1 MVEDVL
7 KSAAPKD
14 DFARQVYEA
23 IVTPRSWHARR
34 AALSAVGAKG
44 LDGWIQALQSPNW
57 MHRRTAMANEGL
69 LHSPENM
76 EIMIDLLKKS
86 LSDANKKVRRSAAE
100 ALMRVPVD
108 DARKRTEFVPLLAAM
123 LGDPSKRVR
132 RMAAFFLLP
141 YADKVPVLSAVRAVR
156 AEPEASK
163 RWPLD
168 ELLKRVAEHAA
179 K

>member
-1 MVEDVL
+1 M
-7 KSAAPKD
+7 P
-14 DFARQVYEA
+14 
-23 IVTPRSWHARR
+23 
-34 AALSAVGAKG
+34 
-44 LDGWIQALQSPNW
+44 
-57 MHRRTAMANEGL
+57 
-69 LHSPENM
+69 
-76 EIMIDLLKKS
+76 
-86 LSDANKKVRRSAAE
+86 
-100 ALMRVPVD
+100 VPVD